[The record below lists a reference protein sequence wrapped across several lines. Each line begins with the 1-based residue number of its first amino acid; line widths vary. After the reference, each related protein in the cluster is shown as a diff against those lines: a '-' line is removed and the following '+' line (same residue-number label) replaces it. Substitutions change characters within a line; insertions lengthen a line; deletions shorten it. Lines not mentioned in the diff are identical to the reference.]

1 MERRSTLDKS
11 TRSYRF
17 IYSIYGNNDRLA
29 SLPGITF
36 NQTQNVSLTF
46 HFLSTA
52 MEVANP
58 ALFQLATTPLV
69 LEQRTEL
76 EAVAKRALQG
86 GEANLIVLTPAGH
99 LISEL
104 LC

>member
-1 MERRSTLDKS
+1 
-11 TRSYRF
+11 
-17 IYSIYGNNDRLA
+17 
-29 SLPGITF
+29 
-36 NQTQNVSLTF
+36 
-46 HFLSTA
+46 

-104 LC
+104 Q